1 MNTKPILI
9 AIMSEQSRMSIF
21 AHFPKRTWTCCG
33 FLQLGEG
40 PQGVCELLQ
49 AHLVPGRSSPLDNTI
64 IYDRHSAP
72 LAQEVGKL
80 FAAPEAAEVRYLG
93 VERATHGG
101 SPRLATACGLIAV
114 SPYSGKGER

>member
-49 AHLVPGRSSPLDNTI
+49 AHLVPGRSTPLDNTI
-64 IYDRHSAP
+64 IYDRHSGNAMHAVRTQCEV
-72 LAQEVGKL
+72 LDVGKYSH
-80 FAAPEAAEVRYLG
+80 PSYLL
-93 VERATHGG
+93 VVKH
-101 SPRLATACGLIAV
+101 
-114 SPYSGKGER
+114 